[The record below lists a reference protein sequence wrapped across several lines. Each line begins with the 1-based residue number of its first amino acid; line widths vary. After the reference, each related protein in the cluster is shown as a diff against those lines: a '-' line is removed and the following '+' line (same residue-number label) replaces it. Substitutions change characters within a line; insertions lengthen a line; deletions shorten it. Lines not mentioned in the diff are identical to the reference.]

1 AGTTRR
7 GLCSGGRLQPPRH
20 PGHRDP
26 PRRPDR
32 RRPAQTG
39 LADPVGRD
47 RRQGTAP
54 LLVGPGRY
62 RPRPARL
69 PVAADPPQPPHR
81 RAGVLPLL
89 RPQARPYIDA
99 GQGRRPS
106 LDDRGGLPGRQGP
119 VRPGPAPGPHLE
131 ILVPLDH
138 PGHAR
143 PRLPDRGGGV
153 RTRPP
158 ARRAGPDPPHPRR
171 DPAPHG
177 PADQPPPSTLRALP
191 RLGTLATTPS
201 SPCPHLPLPA
211 AIRPATLKITTYHWS
226 TNRCTPAAQR
236 WQHAHAERQVGA
248 LRRSTS
254 PRGGGEG
261 HRHGGAQSDGL

>member
-1 AGTTRR
+1 

-131 ILVPLDH
+131 ILVPLTTLAMLAH
-138 PGHAR
+138 AFLTAVAVSEHAR
-143 PRLPDRGGGV
+143 QPAEPDLI
-153 RTRPP
+153 P
-158 ARRAGPDPPHPRR
+158 
-171 DPAPHG
+171 
-177 PADQPPPSTLRALP
+177 L
-191 RLGTLATTPS
+191 TLAEIQ
-201 SPCPHLPLPA
+201 HLM
-211 AIRPATLKITTYHWS
+211 
-226 TNRCTPAAQR
+226 
-236 WQHAHAERQVGA
+236 
-248 LRRSTS
+248 
-254 PRGGGEG
+254 
-261 HRHGGAQSDGL
+261 

>member
-1 AGTTRR
+1 
-7 GLCSGGRLQPPRH
+7 
-20 PGHRDP
+20 
-26 PRRPDR
+26 
-32 RRPAQTG
+32 
-39 LADPVGRD
+39 D

-106 LDDRGGLPGRQGP
+106 LDDRAGLPGRQGP
-119 VRPGPAPGPHLE
+119 VRPGPAPGPHLQ
-131 ILVPLDH
+131 ILVPLAH
-138 PGHAR
+138 PGHPR

-158 ARRAGPDPPHPRR
+158 ARRAGPDPPPPRR
-171 DPAPHG
+171 DPAPDG
-177 PADQPPPSTLRALP
+177 PADQPPTSTHRALP
-191 RLGTLATTPS
+191 PLVTLATTPS

-226 TNRCTPAAQR
+226 TNG
-236 WQHAHAERQVGA
+236 HS
-248 LRRSTS
+248 RRLFVLASS
-254 PRGGGEG
+254 SV
-261 HRHGGAQSDGL
+261 HFMDDHGR